1 MDTQL
6 ILLLLIVVIVAV
18 VAGNIISNFIHKTD
32 KTDLLNKTDLKE
44 EINQITS
51 SFKDEFE
58 PLKNELITN
67 KTIIEQKAKN
77 IQDAHDKLV
86 NSLTGSSR
94 FGATGQ
100 LLLEHL
106 FKNSGLVEKSHWIK
120 NQTYKK
126 DGTTLSVEF
135 AIIHPTG
142 IVMPVDSHWTKTL
155 YENLLELRKETP
167 SEERDEKI
175 NDKYKE
181 IIRDYGYK
189 AKDVNEKYISS
200 PISTDFACV
209 YVPSES
215 LYLELSTHI
224 TEKKELWISEIQKKY
239 KVTFMGPST
248 FSAYCGAIL
257 LGFKTISVDK
267 RSQNFLKHLDKFKK
281 LLDTN
286 FKTAEATQNKA
297 EAVAKSATD
306 LFRSSEKL
314 NNEFEKVEQELHET
328 NKKEEN

>member
-1 MDTQL
+1 MDIQL

-18 VAGNIISNFIHKTD
+18 VAGNIISSIIQKKNSIDQLSKSDLTEETNTLTKSFI
-32 KTDLLNKTDLKE
+32 E
-44 EINQITS
+44 E
-51 SFKDEFE
+51 FKKSLD
-58 PLKNELITN
+58 PLKTELTTN

-106 FKNSGLVEKSHWIK
+106 FKNSGLVENSHWIK

-155 YENLLELRKETP
+155 YENLLELRKEPP

-175 NDKYKE
+175 EDKYKE
-181 IIRDYGYK
+181 IIRDYGLMFV
-189 AKDVNEKYISS
+189 D
-200 PISTDFACV
+200 
-209 YVPSES
+209 
-215 LYLELSTHI
+215 LL
-224 TEKKELWISEIQKKY
+224 KE
-239 KVTFMGPST
+239 
-248 FSAYCGAIL
+248 
-257 LGFKTISVDK
+257 
-267 RSQNFLKHLDKFKK
+267 NFYFY
-281 LLDTN
+281 
-286 FKTAEATQNKA
+286 Q
-297 EAVAKSATD
+297 
-306 LFRSSEKL
+306 
-314 NNEFEKVEQELHET
+314 
-328 NKKEEN
+328 